1 MFNFFN
7 RKRPIL
13 FMVTWKFYDDP
24 MVMTQEATSGGL
36 ASLDADPCIEI
47 LSVELV

>member
-1 MFNFFN
+1 MISFFN

-13 FMVTWKFYDDP
+13 FSVQWKFYDEP
-24 MVMTQEATSGGL
+24 MVMTQTCTSGGL